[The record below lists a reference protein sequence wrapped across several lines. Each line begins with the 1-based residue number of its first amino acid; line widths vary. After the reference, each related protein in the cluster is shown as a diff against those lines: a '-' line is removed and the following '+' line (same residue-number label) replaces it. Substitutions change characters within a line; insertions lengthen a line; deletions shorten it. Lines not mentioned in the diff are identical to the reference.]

1 MMTLI
6 VGVYLTSPPICFA
19 IPIMIDSFLF
29 SLKFLLSLLLLSA
42 VAVGAPLPTGCDWVM
57 GPLTSLDVA
66 LPCVLLPPPMQK
78 YRSENTQIQKY
89 GRKETNAETDW
100 AMADGLLLP
109 GGLWSKVK

>member
-6 VGVYLTSPPICFA
+6 VGVHLTSPPICFA

-57 GPLTSLDVA
+57 GPLTSLAV
-66 LPCVLLPPPMQK
+66 VLARTCPTLRPTSSA
-78 YRSENTQIQKY
+78 YAEIQK
-89 GRKETNAETDW
+89 RKYTNT
-100 AMADGLLLP
+100 
-109 GGLWSKVK
+109 K